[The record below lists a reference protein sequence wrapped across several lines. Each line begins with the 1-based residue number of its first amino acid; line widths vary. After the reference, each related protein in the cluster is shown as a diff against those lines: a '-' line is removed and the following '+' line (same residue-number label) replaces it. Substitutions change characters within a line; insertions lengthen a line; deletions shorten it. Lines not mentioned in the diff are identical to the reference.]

1 MNDDA
6 LMAACITIVTG
17 LDASEAVR
25 RLGGNLATERA
36 STFDDAFNAYPET
49 QHVLFDELPNG
60 VVLVE
65 NNGWEGSRPEVASK
79 LSRESVLV
87 SVYWSV
93 NSDMSFMYAVD
104 GDVVAWFDPLLVEQP
119 WSGSD
124 PGALD
129 EHTNDLEFGVERA
142 LEDSFRLAELVTGIE
157 VQREWFDV
165 PHRCVDVAPLAEQR

>member
-65 NNGWEGSRPEVASK
+65 NNGG
-79 LSRESVLV
+79 
-87 SVYWSV
+87 
-93 NSDMSFMYAVD
+93 
-104 GDVVAWFDPLLVEQP
+104 
-119 WSGSD
+119 
-124 PGALD
+124 
-129 EHTNDLEFGVERA
+129 RA
-142 LEDSFRLAELVTGIE
+142 PDRRSPPSSLGRACS
-157 VQREWFDV
+157 
-165 PHRCVDVAPLAEQR
+165 